1 MKQLYH
7 TLQSLISLIQE
18 VHIYTLLRYRSQWLT
33 WVHSYLDKGSAF
45 RPFSKESKIST
56 SLGSPMKPT
65 HHRSYSD
72 YTHPFTSLPT
82 PVGLLRPQPRRGAV
96 MQHRRAVS
104 TSAAD
109 LFMQTSHHS
118 QIPSS
123 SSSSSTATSTAEEPA
138 EKYKCLYCQKGFSRP
153 SSLRI
158 HVYSHTGEKPFD
170 CPEPGCGRRFNVQ
183 SNLRRHLRIHRTTQS
198 RKKFDRTAI
207 VAIAPA
213 HSHVV

>member
-1 MKQLYH
+1 M
-7 TLQSLISLIQE
+7 SLDE
-18 VHIYTLLRYRSQWLT
+18 ATLLSHTAKYDVNGSG
-33 WVHSYLDKGSAF
+33 GSAF
-45 RPFSKESKIST
+45 RRLSKEEKTIT
-56 SLGSPMKPT
+56 SFGSPMKST
-65 HHRSYSD
+65 HSHHHRSYSD
-72 YTHPFTSLPT
+72 YTHPYASLPT
-82 PVGLLRPQPRRGAV
+82 PVGLVRPQPRRGGV

-118 QIPSS
+118 QTPLL
-123 SSSSSTATSTAEEPA
+123 SSSTATLTEEPS

-158 HVYSHTGEKPFD
+158 HVYSHTGEKPFN

-183 SNLRRHLRIHRTTQS
+183 SNLRRHLRIHRTIYS
-198 RKKFDRTAI
+198 RKKMNRTAI

-213 HSHVV
+213 HSHIA

>member
-1 MKQLYH
+1 MSLDEATLPH
-7 TLQSLISLIQE
+7 TVKFDITDSG
-18 VHIYTLLRYRSQWLT
+18 
-33 WVHSYLDKGSAF
+33 GSAF
-45 RPFSKESKIST
+45 RRFSKESNIST
-56 SLGSPMKPT
+56 SLGSPMKPAHRH

-72 YTHPFTSLPT
+72 YTHPFASLPT
-82 PVGLLRPQPRRGAV
+82 PVGLVRPQPRRGAV

-109 LFMQTSHHS
+109 LFMQTSHHN
-118 QIPSS
+118 QIPALPSSSS